1 MLSLPK
7 AQRQAEEEPMPEHI
21 QKSLNEAKGNV
32 QHDPHYHHH
41 SHDHQDDHYH
51 AHAGYADAYGL
62 GDGWSI

>member
-21 QKSLNEAKGNV
+21 QKMLNEAKGNV
-32 QHDPHYHHH
+32 QHDPHHHH
-41 SHDHQDDHYH
+41 HGHDRQDDH

-62 GDGWSI
+62 GHGWAI

>member
-21 QKSLNEAKGNV
+21 QKRLNE
-32 QHDPHYHHH
+32 DDPPHYHHH
-41 SHDHQDDHYH
+41 SDDHQDDHHYH